1 MTLDVH
7 LFPCRSDNYG
17 FLIRDAATGVV
28 AAVDTPDADRILHA
42 LQGLG
47 WGRLDLI
54 LNTHWHPD
62 HTEGNARL
70 KAETGCEIVG
80 PEEVARVAPL
90 DRAVGDGDIVQVG
103 ETQFQVTATPGHT
116 LGHIAYHQAEE
127 GWLFSGDTLFAAG
140 CGRLFEGSAAVMWAS
155 LSQLSALPDDTLV
168 CCGHEYT
175 EANGRF
181 ALSVDPFNVALRER
195 VAAVAALRA
204 AGQPTVPSRLGDEK
218 AANPFLRADDGGL
231 AATLGFAGQP
241 AAEVFAEIRRRKDV
255 F

>member
-1 MTLDVH
+1 MVAAQVVVL
-7 LFPCRSDNYG
+7 PCLKDNYAY
-17 FLIRDAATGVV
+17 LV
-28 AAVDTPDADRILHA
+28 
-42 LQGLG
+42 
-47 WGRLDLI
+47 
-54 LNTHWHPD
+54 
-62 HTEGNARL
+62 HTEGRAVLVDAPAAAPVLAALEARQL
-70 KAETGCEIVG
+70 RLEAVLITHHHADHIGGLAEIVL
-80 PEEVARVAPL
+80 AHRPL
-90 DRAVGDGDIVQVG
+90 VVGAAADRHRLPPLGRAVAGGDRLEIAGLDVAVI
-103 ETQFQVTATPGHT
+103 ATPGHT
-116 LGHIAYHQAEE
+116 LGHVSYHLAAS
-127 GWLFSGDTLFAAG
+127 GLLFTGDTLFSLG

-218 AANPFLRADDGGL
+218 AAKPILRADDGGL